1 LSKSG
6 PDFVKTLPRLDRCQ
20 QCRGKGVVS
29 GVFYQLDCMDC
40 DGVGWLP
47 VAGIDLTKQL
57 GRALAAALKVNAEL
71 RKNSSGSGS
80 QYHPESNR
88 AGLRGNFVGD

>member
-1 LSKSG
+1 
-6 PDFVKTLPRLDRCQ
+6 
-20 QCRGKGVVS
+20 
-29 GVFYQLDCMDC
+29 
-40 DGVGWLP
+40 